1 MNENLSKSKY
11 CKGIQCKKILWLDKY
26 KPDEKVD
33 TARKSVLEN
42 GSRVGILAKGLF
54 GKYEDIQYC
63 EDLSLMIQRTNEL
76 LKNKPNIITEASFE
90 YNNNFCS
97 VDILKN
103 DIDGVE
109 IYEVKSSTDISKIY
123 YDDVSYQYYILT
135 NLGLNV
141 KKASIVYINR
151 DYIRHGSLD
160 IHKLFNIEDVTDLAK
175 SNLLDIK
182 NNIENI
188 NNFLYKY
195 NQDNEPKIPLSI
207 SCFDPY
213 PCSYWQYCTK
223 ALPKPNVFDIASMKK
238 EEKIKY
244 YDLGLISFDD
254 LKNINI
260 NPKYLEQI
268 NFELENLEPK
278 INKEAITKLMDSL
291 KYPLY
296 FIDYET
302 IQLAVPEYEGTKPYQ
317 QLPFQ
322 YSLHIIRDED
332 AKTIEHKE
340 FLAQIDDKDFLRHFA
355 ESMIKD
361 IPDNG
366 SVIIYNNS
374 FEPSRNKELARMFP
388 DLADELYRINS
399 QIVDFLVPF
408 RRRDYYMKEF
418 EGSYS
423 IKKVLPALYPDD
435 SELDYHSLPVV
446 HNGEEA
452 SDTFLS
458 LKGKSKE
465 EQEKLRNGLLVYC
478 KLDTLAMVKIWEK
491 FKEILNKLM

>member
-1 MNENLSKSKY
+1 M
-11 CKGIQCKKILWLDKY
+11 
-26 KPDEKVD
+26 
-33 TARKSVLEN
+33 
-42 GSRVGILAKGLF
+42 
-54 GKYEDIQYC
+54 
-63 EDLSLMIQRTNEL
+63 
-76 LKNKPNIITEASFE
+76 
-90 YNNNFCS
+90 
-97 VDILKN
+97 
-103 DIDGVE
+103 
-109 IYEVKSSTDISKIY
+109 
-123 YDDVSYQYYILT
+123 
-135 NLGLNV
+135 
-141 KKASIVYINR
+141 
-151 DYIRHGSLD
+151 D
-160 IHKLFNIEDVTDLAK
+160 IHKLFNTKDVTDLAK
-175 SNLLDIK
+175 SNLPNIK
-182 NNIENI
+182 NNIDDI
-188 NNFLYKY
+188 NNFINKY
-195 NQDNEPKIPLSI
+195 NKDNEPEVPLSI
-207 SCFDPY
+207 SCFEPY
-213 PCSYWQYCTK
+213 LCSYWQYCTK
-223 ALPKPNVFDIASMKK
+223 ALPKPNVFDIANMKTINK
-238 EEKIKY
+238 LKY
-244 YDLGLISFDD
+244 YNLGLIRFDD
-254 LKNINI
+254 FKNTDI

-278 INKEAITKLMDSL
+278 INKEAIKNLMDSL

-302 IQLAVPEYEGTKPYQ
+302 FQLAVPEYEGTKPYQ

-355 ESMIKD
+355 QSMIKD

-374 FEPSRNKELARMFP
+374 FEPSRNRELARMFP
-388 DLADELYRINS
+388 DLADELNRINS

-465 EQEKLRNGLLVYC
+465 EQETLRNGLLVYC

-491 FKEILNKLM
+491 FKEILNK

>member
-1 MNENLSKSKY
+1 MSENLSKSKY

-33 TARKSVLEN
+33 TARKSALEN
-42 GSRVGILAKGLF
+42 GSRIGILAKGLF
-54 GKYEDIQYC
+54 AKYEDIPYS
-63 EDLSLMIQRTNEL
+63 EDLSLMIKKTNEL
-76 LKNKPNIITEASFE
+76 LKDKPNIITEASFG
-90 YNNNFCS
+90 YNHNFCS

-109 IYEVKSSTDISKIY
+109 IYEVKSSSDISQIY
-123 YDDVSYQYYILT
+123 YDDVFYQYYVLT

-141 KKASIVYINR
+141 KKASIVYINKN
-151 DYIRHGSLD
+151 YIRHGALD

-175 SNLLDIK
+175 SNLPNIK
-182 NNIENI
+182 NNIDDI
-188 NNFLYKY
+188 NNFINKY
-195 NQDNEPKIPLSI
+195 NKDNEPEVPLSI
-207 SCFDPY
+207 SCFEPY
-213 PCSYWQYCTK
+213 LCSYWQYCTK
-223 ALPKPNVFDIASMKK
+223 ALPKPNVFDIANMKTINK
-238 EEKIKY
+238 LKY
-244 YDLGLISFDD
+244 YNLGLISFND
-254 LKNINI
+254 LKNSDL

-302 IQLAVPEYEGTKPYQ
+302 FQLAVPEYEGTKPYQ

-322 YSLHIIRDED
+322 YSLHIIRDKD
-332 AKTIEHKE
+332 SKTIEHKE

-355 ESMIKD
+355 QSMIKD

-374 FEPSRNKELARMFP
+374 FEPSRNRELARMFP
-388 DLADELYRINS
+388 DLADELNRINS

-465 EQEKLRNGLLVYC
+465 EQETLRNGLLVYC

-491 FKEILNKLM
+491 FKEILNK

>member
-1 MNENLSKSKY
+1 M
-11 CKGIQCKKILWLDKY
+11 
-26 KPDEKVD
+26 
-33 TARKSVLEN
+33 
-42 GSRVGILAKGLF
+42 
-54 GKYEDIQYC
+54 
-63 EDLSLMIQRTNEL
+63 
-76 LKNKPNIITEASFE
+76 NKPNIITEASFG
-90 YNNNFCS
+90 YNHNFCS

-109 IYEVKSSTDISKIY
+109 IYEVKSSSDISQIY
-123 YDDVSYQYYILT
+123 YDDVFYQYYVLT

-141 KKASIVYINR
+141 KKASIVYINKN
-151 DYIRHGSLD
+151 YIRHGALD
-160 IHKLFNIEDVTDLAK
+160 IHKLFNTKDVTDLAK
-175 SNLLDIK
+175 SNLPNIK
-182 NNIENI
+182 NNIDDI
-188 NNFLYKY
+188 NNFINKY
-195 NQDNEPKIPLSI
+195 NKDNEPEVPLSI
-207 SCFDPY
+207 SCFEPY
-213 PCSYWQYCTK
+213 LCSYWQYCTK
-223 ALPKPNVFDIASMKK
+223 ALPKPNVFDIANMKTINK
-238 EEKIKY
+238 LKY
-244 YDLGLISFDD
+244 YNLGLIRFDD
-254 LKNINI
+254 FKNTDI

-278 INKEAITKLMDSL
+278 INKEAIKNLMDSL

-302 IQLAVPEYEGTKPYQ
+302 FQLAVPEYEGTKPYQ

-355 ESMIKD
+355 QSMIKD

-374 FEPSRNKELARMFP
+374 FEPSRNRELARMFP
-388 DLADELYRINS
+388 DLADELNRINS

-465 EQEKLRNGLLVYC
+465 EQETLRNGLLVYC

-491 FKEILNKLM
+491 FKEILNK

>member
-42 GSRVGILAKGLF
+42 GTRIGILAKGLF
-54 GKYEDIQYC
+54 GQYEDIPYS
-63 EDLSLMIQRTNEL
+63 EDLSLMIKKTNEL

-90 YNNNFCS
+90 YNHNFCS

-109 IYEVKSSTDISKIY
+109 IYEVKSSSDISQIY
-123 YDDVSYQYYILT
+123 YDDVFYQYYVLT

-141 KKASIVYINR
+141 KKASIVYINKN
-151 DYIRHGSLD
+151 YIRHGALD

-175 SNLLDIK
+175 SNLPNIK
-182 NNIENI
+182 NNIDDI
-188 NNFLYKY
+188 NNFINKY
-195 NQDNEPKIPLSI
+195 NKDNEPEVPLSI
-207 SCFDPY
+207 SCFEPY
-213 PCSYWQYCTK
+213 LCSYWQYCTK
-223 ALPKPNVFDIASMKK
+223 ALPKPNVFDIANMKTINK
-238 EEKIKY
+238 LKY
-244 YDLGLISFDD
+244 YNLGLISFDD
-254 LKNINI
+254 LKNNNM
-260 NPKYLEQI
+260 NPKFLEQI

-278 INKEAITKLMDSL
+278 INKEAIKNLMDSL

-355 ESMIKD
+355 QSMIKD

-374 FEPSRNKELARMFP
+374 FEPSRNRELARMFP
-388 DLADELYRINS
+388 DLADELNRINT

-465 EQEKLRNGLLVYC
+465 EQETLRNGLLVYC
-478 KLDTLAMVKIWEK
+478 KLDTLAMVKI
-491 FKEILNKLM
+491 

>member
-33 TARKSVLEN
+33 TARKSALEN
-42 GSRVGILAKGLF
+42 GSRIGILAKGLF
-54 GKYEDIQYC
+54 AKYEDIPYS
-63 EDLSLMIQRTNEL
+63 EDLSLMIKKTNEL
-76 LKNKPNIITEASFE
+76 LKDKPNIITEASFG
-90 YNNNFCS
+90 YNHNFCS

-109 IYEVKSSTDISKIY
+109 IYEVKSSSDISQIY
-123 YDDVSYQYYILT
+123 YDDVFYQYYVLT

-141 KKASIVYINR
+141 KKASIVYINKN
-151 DYIRHGSLD
+151 YIRHGALD

-175 SNLLDIK
+175 SNLPNIK
-182 NNIENI
+182 NNIDDI
-188 NNFLYKY
+188 NNFINKY
-195 NQDNEPKIPLSI
+195 NKDNEPEVPLSI
-207 SCFDPY
+207 SCFEPY
-213 PCSYWQYCTK
+213 LCSYWQYCTK
-223 ALPKPNVFDIASMKK
+223 ALPKPNVFDIAKMKTINK
-238 EEKIKY
+238 LKY
-244 YDLGLISFDD
+244 YNLGLIRFDD
-254 LKNINI
+254 FKNTDI

-278 INKEAITKLMDSL
+278 INKEAIKNLMDSL

-302 IQLAVPEYEGTKPYQ
+302 FQLAVPEYEGTKPYQ

-355 ESMIKD
+355 QSMIKD

-374 FEPSRNKELARMFP
+374 FEPSRNRELARMFP
-388 DLADELYRINS
+388 DLADELNRINS

-465 EQEKLRNGLLVYC
+465 EQETLRNGLLVYC
-478 KLDTLAMVKIWEK
+478 KLDTLAMVKICEK
-491 FKEILNKLM
+491 FKEILNK

>member
-54 GKYEDIQYC
+54 GKYEDIPYS

-90 YNNNFCS
+90 YNHNFCS

-109 IYEVKSSTDISKIY
+109 IYEVKSSSDISQIY
-123 YDDVSYQYYILT
+123 YDDVFYQYYVLT

-151 DYIRHGSLD
+151 DYIRYGDLD

-175 SNLLDIK
+175 SNLPNIK
-182 NNIENI
+182 NNIDDI
-188 NNFLYKY
+188 NNFINKY
-195 NQDNEPKIPLSI
+195 NKDNEPEVPLSI
-207 SCFDPY
+207 SCFEPY
-213 PCSYWQYCTK
+213 LCSYWQYCTK
-223 ALPKPNVFDIASMKK
+223 ALPKPNVFDIAKMKTINK
-238 EEKIKY
+238 LKY
-244 YDLGLISFDD
+244 YNLGLIRFDD
-254 LKNINI
+254 FKNTDI

-278 INKEAITKLMDSL
+278 INKEAIKNLMDSL

-302 IQLAVPEYEGTKPYQ
+302 FQLAVPEYEGTKPYQ

-355 ESMIKD
+355 QSMIKD

-374 FEPSRNKELARMFP
+374 FEPSRNRELARMFP
-388 DLADELYRINS
+388 DLADELNRINS

-465 EQEKLRNGLLVYC
+465 EQETLRNGLLVYC
-478 KLDTLAMVKIWEK
+478 KLDTLAMVKICEK
-491 FKEILNKLM
+491 FKEILNK

>member
-54 GKYEDIQYC
+54 GKYEDIPYS

-90 YNNNFCS
+90 YNHNFCS

-109 IYEVKSSTDISKIY
+109 IYEVKSSSDISQIY
-123 YDDVSYQYYILT
+123 YDDVFYQYYVLT

-151 DYIRHGSLD
+151 DYIRYGDLD

-175 SNLLDIK
+175 SNLPNIK
-182 NNIENI
+182 NNIDDI
-188 NNFLYKY
+188 NNFINKY
-195 NQDNEPKIPLSI
+195 NKDNEPEVPLSI
-207 SCFDPY
+207 SCFEPY
-213 PCSYWQYCTK
+213 LCSYWQYCTK
-223 ALPKPNVFDIASMKK
+223 ALPKPNVFDIAKMKTINK
-238 EEKIKY
+238 LKY
-244 YDLGLISFDD
+244 YNLGLIRFDD
-254 LKNINI
+254 FKNTDI

-278 INKEAITKLMDSL
+278 INKEAIKNLMDSL

-302 IQLAVPEYEGTKPYQ
+302 FQLAVPEYEGTKPYQ

-355 ESMIKD
+355 QSMIKD

-374 FEPSRNKELARMFP
+374 FEPSRNRELARMFP
-388 DLADELYRINS
+388 DLADELNRINS

-465 EQEKLRNGLLVYC
+465 EQETLRNGLLVYC

-491 FKEILNKLM
+491 FKEILNK